1 MTQSIPGPPA
11 NLSFS
16 HVGFYVHDLPKMEA
30 FYTRVLGFVATDRG
44 IARGAPI
51 VFLSRDPKE
60 HHQIILAEG
69 RTGGPEARVV
79 NQVALRAGSLQDLR
93 DMADILEDESEVSQ
107 IDPINHGN
115 AWSLYFRDPEGN
127 RIEVFVDSPW
137 YVEQPLIEPLDLSMS
152 DDEIHDRTR
161 SAYGDSPTFRPAEE
175 WRAEFGEKLRA
186 AGLPV

>member
-1 MTQSIPGPPA
+1 MPQSIPGPPA

-16 HVGFYVHDLPKMEA
+16 HVGFYVHDLPKMEE
-30 FYTRVLGFVATDRG
+30 FYTRVLGFFATDRG

-51 VFLSRDPKE
+51 VFLRRDPKE

-79 NQVALRAGSLQDLR
+79 NQVALSAGSLQDLR
-93 DMADILEDESEVSQ
+93 DMLAILENEAEVSQ

-137 YVEQPLIEPLDLSMS
+137 YVEQPLIEPLDLSQS

-161 SAYGDSPTFRPAEE
+161 SAYGGSPTFRPAEE

>member
-1 MTQSIPGPPA
+1 MPKPPA

-44 IARGAPI
+44 IARGSPI

-60 HHQIILAEG
+60 HHQIILSEG

-79 NQVALRAGSLQDLR
+79 NQVSLRADSLQDLR
-93 DMADILEDESEVSQ
+93 DMTAILEDEAEVSQ

-127 RIEVFVDSPW
+127 RIEVFIDSPW
-137 YVEQPLIEPLDLSMS
+137 YVEQPLIEPLDLSLS
-152 DDEIHDRTR
+152 DDEIHERTR
-161 SAYGDSPTFRPAEE
+161 TAYSGSPTFRPAEE
-175 WRAEFGEKLRA
+175 WRAEFTEKLRA